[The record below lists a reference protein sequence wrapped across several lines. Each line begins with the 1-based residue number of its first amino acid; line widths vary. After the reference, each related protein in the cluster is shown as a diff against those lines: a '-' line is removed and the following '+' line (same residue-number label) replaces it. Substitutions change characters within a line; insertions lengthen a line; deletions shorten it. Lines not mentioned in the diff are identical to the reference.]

1 MPLSSLAVTIPPP
14 PCSCPSETP
23 ACLPADPLFCC
34 LLCLEVLPDAG
45 SVPSLSVPSTATSLR
60 PSLNTRSSL
69 SCLLFLPVLTLM
81 VAAASPSHPLRFCL
95 LCVSRTGSSAPWG
108 CAVCVS
114 CLIYSCAAVDAR
126 FLGMDGFKLAPV
138 VCCALHEELGG
149 ASLKGKG
156 SGSCLDC
163 LEEGGTCSGG
173 RG

>member
-45 SVPSLSVPSTATSLR
+45 SVPSLSVPSTATSL
-60 PSLNTRSSL
+60 NTHSSL

-81 VAAASPSHPLRFCL
+81 VAATSPSHTLGFCL
-95 LCVSRTGSSAPWG
+95 LCVSCTGPSAPWG
-108 CAVCVS
+108 RSVCVS
-114 CLIYSCAAVDAR
+114 CLIYSGAAADAPVP
-126 FLGMDGFKLAPV
+126 GMDGFKLAPV
-138 VCCALHEELGG
+138 VCCALHEELGE

-156 SGSCLDC
+156 SGSHSDC
-163 LEEGGTCSGG
+163 LEEGGSCSGG